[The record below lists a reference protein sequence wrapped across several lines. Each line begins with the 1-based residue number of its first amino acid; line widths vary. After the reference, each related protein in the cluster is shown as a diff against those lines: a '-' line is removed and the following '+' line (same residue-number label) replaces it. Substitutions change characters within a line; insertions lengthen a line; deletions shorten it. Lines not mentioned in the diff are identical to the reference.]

1 MTAARMGRRAQWDT
15 ILDILARFDPDRGGA
30 G

>member
-1 MTAARMGRRAQWDT
+1 MGRRAQWDT

>member
-1 MTAARMGRRAQWDT
+1 MGRRARWDT